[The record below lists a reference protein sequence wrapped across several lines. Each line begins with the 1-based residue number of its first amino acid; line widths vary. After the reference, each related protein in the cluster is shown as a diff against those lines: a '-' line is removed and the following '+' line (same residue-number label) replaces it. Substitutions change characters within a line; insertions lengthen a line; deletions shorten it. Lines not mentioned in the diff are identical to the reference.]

1 MSDEPT
7 RHERGP
13 STRGI
18 HAGRRPGAGDP
29 AVVTPIHQS
38 ATFVPDER
46 DLALLEAGRIHEAH
60 FYTRCGNPTVSAVER
75 KLAEL
80 EGAVPAPE
88 GGARLFASG
97 NAAMHATL
105 MACAL
110 PAGHVVA
117 AEKLYGGTRGVL
129 DDCLVPA
136 GGAVTYADAE
146 DEGALDEAWR
156 PETRVLLCESIANP
170 TLEVADLPRL
180 ARRAH
185 ERGALLVVD
194 ATYASPALQRPLEL
208 GADVVVH
215 SATKYIGGHS
225 DQVAGVATARGEVLE
240 RLTAWRNNAGGCLDP
255 HGAFLV
261 DRGLKTLALR
271 MEAHGRGAL
280 ALASALAEHPRV
292 RRVRYPGLEDFEHH
306 LRARELL
313 AGFGGMVFLELEA
326 DDAAVT
332 RCLAHLELGLA
343 APSLGGVETLV
354 SQPAL
359 SSHAAMSA
367 DERAALGIPPGSLR
381 ISVGLED
388 PADLIADF
396 RRALDQLG

>member
-1 MSDEPT
+1 M
-7 RHERGP
+7 
-13 STRGI
+13 
-18 HAGRRPGAGDP
+18 
-29 AVVTPIHQS
+29 TPIHQS

-46 DLALLEAGRIHEAH
+46 DLALLEAGRLHEAH
-60 FYTRCGNPTVSAVER
+60 FYTRYGNPTVGAVER

-80 EGAVPAPE
+80 EGAVPGPE

-97 NAAMHATL
+97 NAAMHAAL
-105 MACAL
+105 MACVL

-136 GGAVTYADAE
+136 GGAVTYADTE
-146 DEGALDEAWR
+146 DEGSLARAWR

-170 TLEVADLPRL
+170 TLEVSDLPRL
-180 ARRAH
+180 ARFAH
-185 ERGALLVVD
+185 ERGALFVVD

-240 RLTAWRNNAGGCLDP
+240 RLTAWRKNAGGCLDP

-271 MEAHGRGAL
+271 MEAHCRGAL
-280 ALASALAEHPRV
+280 ALASALAEHPLV

-313 AGFGGMVFLELEA
+313 VGFGGMVFLELEA

-359 SSHAAMSA
+359 SSHAAMSS

-381 ISVGLED
+381 ISVGVED
-388 PADLIADF
+388 PADLIVDF
-396 RRALDQLG
+396 QRALDQLR